1 VKDFE
6 DKVAFITGGGSGLGL
21 GLAKVFT
28 EAGSKI
34 VIADIL
40 QDHLDEAME
49 YFEDKDALVH
59 PIKLDITDREAYAR
73 AADEVEE
80 VFGCPPQ
87 LLFNNAGV
95 NSFGPAEATTYDDWD
110 WILGVN
116 LQGVINGVTTFLP
129 RMIKAGKGGLLYFTS
144 SAGGLMGGPTTMP
157 YSTAKAAV
165 ISMAEGYR
173 RALEKYEIQVAVCC
187 PGGIKSN
194 IGKSIYIRPAHLN
207 DTGYV
212 ENEKVVSA
220 LKKVYQGV
228 GQDPVDLAGYIKQ
241 RIEEET
247 FYIITQDMRGMLEA
261 RHRELIDSIP
271 ELTPPTPE
279 EMEKVQEGWSHM
291 KDVGGVRED
300 LDWVKPSPPRQP
312 GPPSVDNK
320 K

>member
-1 VKDFE
+1 MKDFD
-6 DKVAFITGGGSGLGL
+6 DKVGFITGGASGLGL

-28 EAGSKI
+28 EAGAKI

-40 QDHLDEAME
+40 QTHLDEAME
-49 YFEDKDALVH
+49 YFDNKNAVVH

-95 NSFGPAEATTYDDWD
+95 NTFGPAEATTYDDWD
-110 WILGVN
+110 WVLGVN
-116 LQGVINGVTTFLP
+116 LQGVINGITTFLP
-129 RMIKAGKGGLLYFTS
+129 QMIKSGKGGLLYFTS

-173 RALEKYEIQVAVCC
+173 RALHKYGIQVVVCC
-187 PGGIKSN
+187 PGGIRSN
-194 IGKSIYIRPAHLN
+194 IGESIYNRPAHLKN
-207 DTGYV
+207 TGYV

-220 LKKVYQGV
+220 LKKVYEGV
-228 GQDPVDLAGYIKQ
+228 GMDPVVLARYIKQ
-241 RIEEET
+241 KIEEEA
-247 FYIITQDMRGMLEA
+247 FYIITEDTSGMLEE
-261 RHRELIDSIP
+261 RHRELMDSIE
-271 ELTPPTPE
+271 ELTPQTPE

-300 LDWVKPSPPRQP
+300 LTWVKPSPPRKP
-312 GPPSVDNK
+312 GPPSAGYK